1 MLHHQPKLAISE
13 DFLDAFIKL
22 PRQIQGKTTAFLEK
36 FKKDPT
42 SPGINY
48 ESIDNSRDS
57 RLKSVRIDLS
67 YRAIVLKPDKGNT
80 YMLLWVDNHDDAYS
94 WAQRRICKINP
105 ESGALQI
112 IDVEQANAIES
123 EISSR
128 KLPEVPGRFDNI
140 SDKYLLRMG
149 IPNEFLGAV
158 RAIVTDNDI
167 DQLISQL
174 PEEAADALL
183 MLGAGYSVEETLVLQ
198 DKNKEQSVDTDNLD
212 AALEKDDSK
221 RRFRVVEDEA
231 ELLEI
236 LAAPLE
242 KWRVFLHPSQRRLVE
257 RDWKGP
263 VRVLGGAGTG
273 KTVVAM
279 HRAKWLAE
287 NRFTNF
293 GDRILFT
300 TFTRNLA
307 VDIEANLRK
316 ICSTET
322 MRRIKVE
329 NIDAWVTSFLKSEGI
344 TAKIVYDDQV
354 AELWEK
360 AYTCQ
365 PESPSL
371 TLAFYKDEW
380 RDVIQVNK
388 VSKSAQ

>member
-149 IPNEFLGAV
+149 S
-158 RAIVTDNDI
+158 AI
-167 DQLISQL
+167 
-174 PEEAADALL
+174 
-183 MLGAGYSVEETLVLQ
+183 
-198 DKNKEQSVDTDNLD
+198 
-212 AALEKDDSK
+212 
-221 RRFRVVEDEA
+221 R
-231 ELLEI
+231 
-236 LAAPLE
+236 
-242 KWRVFLHPSQRRLVE
+242 
-257 RDWKGP
+257 
-263 VRVLGGAGTG
+263 
-273 KTVVAM
+273 
-279 HRAKWLAE
+279 
-287 NRFTNF
+287 
-293 GDRILFT
+293 
-300 TFTRNLA
+300 
-307 VDIEANLRK
+307 
-316 ICSTET
+316 C
-322 MRRIKVE
+322 
-329 NIDAWVTSFLKSEGI
+329 
-344 TAKIVYDDQV
+344 
-354 AELWEK
+354 
-360 AYTCQ
+360 
-365 PESPSL
+365 
-371 TLAFYKDEW
+371 
-380 RDVIQVNK
+380 
-388 VSKSAQ
+388 